1 MARLFD
7 LGLEE
12 YREVRGR
19 FDVNARDAARELLED
34 ASFAGRVDRLPF
46 RSGEPSSASA
56 TASRTTCNPSSRSF
70 VTCWSCGD
78 PKAEYASSTPV
89 YRRTRRPWCCVGLSL
104 TAGPPRIGDATWRRR
119 AGVWDP
125 RARGSLPPC
134 LTFGRCPSTPPP
146 NTIPTGIQVKE
157 KMMEGR
163 SRQVE
168 RFIEQLSSATRIR
181 PACRTHS
188 RALSRRS
195 RKESPH

>member
-1 MARLFD
+1 MDRLFD

-19 FDVNARDAARELLED
+19 FDANARDAARELLED

-70 VTCWSCGD
+70 ATCWSCGD

-119 AGVWDP
+119 AGVWGPGHED
-125 RARGSLPPC
+125 LY
-134 LTFGRCPSTPPP
+134 
-146 NTIPTGIQVKE
+146 
-157 KMMEGR
+157 
-163 SRQVE
+163 
-168 RFIEQLSSATRIR
+168 
-181 PACRTHS
+181 
-188 RALSRRS
+188 
-195 RKESPH
+195 PHV